1 MAFVEMLNYEI
12 HIGAS
17 LHLTVKISN
26 NRTLIACFFFP
37 PPPRMT
43 HLLAG

>member
-12 HIGAS
+12 HVGAS
-17 LHLTVKISN
+17 LHLTVQISN
-26 NRTLIACFFFP
+26 NRTLIACIIFS
-37 PPPRMT
+37 PPRMT